1 MSMSEPSYATPEDA
15 EKAFYEAFQQ
25 ADLDAMMDVWADEDA
40 VVCIHPMGPRLDGR
54 EAVARSWQDIFSG
67 GGSMRFE
74 LSQVAATEDDLLAV
88 RCLCENISHGP
99 RFAQRSLVLAT
110 NIYKM
115 TDRGWRMILHHA
127 SPGAT
132 ADQDAS
138 VREDQTLH

>member
-1 MSMSEPSYATPEDA
+1 
-15 EKAFYEAFQQ
+15 
-25 ADLDAMMDVWADEDA
+25 
-40 VVCIHPMGPRLDGR
+40 
-54 EAVARSWQDIFSG
+54 
-67 GGSMRFE
+67 
-74 LSQVAATEDDLLAV
+74 VAATEDDLLAV
-88 RCLCENISHGP
+88 RCVCENISHGP
-99 RFAQRSLVLAT
+99 RFAQHSLVLAT